1 MAKVPEFEDMA
12 YGTLRILRR
21 RVPAK
26 WIDHNGHMNVAAYL
40 AAFDAG
46 VCRFCNGF
54 GIGPL
59 QKPETGRTIYVGE
72 AHLIYRRE
80 ILHGSEIEIGLQ
92 LLDLSDSRL
101 RIFLAMYQTGQP
113 QPAAYN
119 EQLAVCVD
127 PSIRRPA
134 PWPEAAAIQLENL
147 RQRHASLPIPRQAGR
162 GVQMPAGAA
171 NTVPAAE

>member
-1 MAKVPEFEDMA
+1 MAKMPEFDDMA
-12 YGTLRILRR
+12 DGTLRILRR

-59 QKPETGRTIYVGE
+59 QKADTGKTIYVGA

-80 ILHGSEIEIGLQ
+80 ILRDAEIEIGMQ
-92 LLDLSDSRL
+92 LLDLSDRRL
-101 RIFLAMYQTGQP
+101 RFFLTMYETGQP
-113 QPAAYN
+113 QPTAYN

-127 PSIRRPA
+127 LSTRRPA
-134 PWPEAAAIQLENL
+134 PWPEAAAVRLGAL
-147 RQRHASLPIPRQAGR
+147 RQRHALLPMPRQAGR
-162 GVQMPAGAA
+162 GIQMPAEAV
-171 NTVPAAE
+171 NTIPAAK